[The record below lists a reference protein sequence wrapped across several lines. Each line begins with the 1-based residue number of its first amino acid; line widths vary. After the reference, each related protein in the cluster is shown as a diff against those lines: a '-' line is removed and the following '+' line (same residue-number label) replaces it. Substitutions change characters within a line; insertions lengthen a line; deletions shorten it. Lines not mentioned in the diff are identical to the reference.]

1 MSPSDNKRFAG
12 WQRWT
17 AILWLLVWIPAYWHT
32 WGPSNFLQLCDV
44 AVILTCAGICSGNRL
59 LLSSQAVGSLLVDL
73 AWAVDAAWR
82 LLLGRHLLG
91 GTEYLFDS
99 HYPLWVRL
107 LSLFHLAMPP
117 LLLWAIH
124 RVGYDSKGL
133 ALEWAITAIVFA
145 AARFTD
151 PAKNMNFA
159 FSDPFFHRA
168 WGPAPI
174 HVGVSVLF
182 MIVVVYWPTHAFL
195 KRVFPAQPAI
205 N

>member
-1 MSPSDNKRFAG
+1 MPFFPKHRFAA

-17 AILWLLVWIPAYWHT
+17 AVLWLLVWIPAYWRT

-44 AVILTCAGICSGNRL
+44 AVMLTCIGIWSGSRL

-73 AWAVDAAWR
+73 AWTLDAAWR

-91 GTEYLFDS
+91 GTEYLFDA

-107 LSLFHLAMPP
+107 LSLFHVAMPP
-117 LLLWAIH
+117 LLLWANH
-124 RVGYDSKGL
+124 RGGYEGKGF
-133 ALEWAITAIVFA
+133 ALECAITALVFA

-159 FSDPFFHRA
+159 FTDPFFHRA
-168 WGPAPI
+168 WGPPPV

-182 MIVVVYWPTHAFL
+182 MAVVVYWPTHLFL
-195 KRVFPAQPAI
+195 KRLFPAQPAES
-205 N
+205 

>member
-1 MSPSDNKRFAG
+1 MSFSPKNRFAP
-12 WQRWT
+12 WQRW
-17 AILWLLVWIPAYWHT
+17 AAVCWLLVWIPAYWRT

-44 AVILTCAGICSGNRL
+44 AVILTCIGICSGSRL

-73 AWAVDAAWR
+73 AWTLDAAWR
-82 LLLGRHLLG
+82 VVLGRHLLG

-107 LSLFHLAMPP
+107 LSLFHVAMPP

-124 RVGYDSKGL
+124 RAGYDSKGF
-133 ALEWAITAIVFA
+133 ALECGVTALVFA

-151 PAKNMNFA
+151 AAKNMNFA

-168 WGPAPI
+168 WGPAPV
-174 HVGVSVLF
+174 HVAVSVLF
-182 MIVVVYWPTHAFL
+182 MVVAVYWPTHALL
-195 KRVFPAQPAI
+195 KRLFPAWPGE